1 MSQQSK
7 FRNEEPLTREI
18 SATKNDQNGKSDPHP
33 SENGHSAKDDS
44 KSAIQNHDGE
54 KAKPTNKG
62 PQGTDKPENKGPEGT
77 DKKEERFG
85 LFTGKKQEGVPSLFG
100 HLPKPDFKEI
110 FSKPEVG
117 QPATVSENKAAP
129 DQDHKK
135 DEGKKTDEKTH
146 AEQEKSRVNEKQPD
160 PAPLNLFGKP
170 VGDLFK
176 QPSQPLF
183 SAAPS
188 KPEGQK
194 ETEKQEEKKA
204 ADASAAP
211 KPEKTL
217 FGNLGSASVSS
228 LFGTQSTPIQGL
240 FGNNPPAASL
250 FSNQATQQT
259 GLFGNA
265 AAGTA
270 SIFGSK
276 PPTTGLFSQGSS
288 LFSSQSNGTQSQPP
302 FNFAKP
308 SERDNAS
315 DEEGGEE
322 NEEEADKKSEE
333 NYNPKDDG
341 QAYVYTSPY
350 EQVYTSQFEDLKI
363 DKKDGIG
370 IGIISIEKLKPK
382 EPEKDAKDESKQEQP
397 QGVRLEFPLLVVKT
411 KAKVILG
418 TYKMI
423 PKRSNSAFLKANNSC
438 VSVTV
443 FQIQKGEGA
452 EAAKLV
458 TFNVKVKFTEEKIAE
473 EFKKEFDKL
482 VY

>member
-7 FRNEEPLTREI
+7 FRNEEPLTREV
-18 SATKNDQNGKSDPHP
+18 SASKNDQNGKSDPHP
-33 SENGHSAKDDS
+33 SKDGRLAKEDS
-44 KSAIQNHDGE
+44 KSAIPNHGSE
-54 KAKPTNKG
+54 NG
-62 PQGTDKPENKGPEGT
+62 KPENKSAEGT
-77 DKKEERFG
+77 DKKEERVG

-100 HLPKPDFKEI
+100 HLPKPDFKDI
-110 FSKPEVG
+110 FSKQAVTE
-117 QPATVSENKAAP
+117 PATATENKDAP
-129 DQDHKK
+129 NQDHKK
-135 DEGKKTDEKTH
+135 EEVKKTDEKTH
-146 AEQEKSRVNEKQPD
+146 GEQEKSRVAEKKPD

-170 VGDLFK
+170 VGDLFNK
-176 QPSQPLF
+176 PSQPLF

-194 ETEKQEEKKA
+194 ETEKPKEKKD
-204 ADASAAP
+204 ADAAAAP
-211 KPEKTL
+211 KPEKSL
-217 FGNLGSASVSS
+217 FGNLGSASGSS
-228 LFGTQSTPIQGL
+228 LFGSQSTPIQGL

-265 AAGTA
+265 AGTSSVFA
-270 SIFGSK
+270 SK

-288 LFSSQSNGTQSQPP
+288 LFSSQSQSL

-308 SERDNAS
+308 SEGDNLS

-322 NEEEADKKSEE
+322 NDEEADKKSEE

-341 QAYVYTSPY
+341 QAFVYTSPY

-370 IGIISIEKLKPK
+370 VGIISIEKLKPK
-382 EPEKDAKDESKQEQP
+382 EPEKDAKDESKQEQS

-438 VSVTV
+438 VSVTA

-452 EAAKLV
+452 EPAKLV
-458 TFNVKVKFTEEKIAE
+458 TFNVKVKFADEKIAE